1 MDENIKKNQNGSSLP
16 EQEVKIPNLL
26 IASKYKATLS
36 ENRAMAVSIAKAYYD
51 EDQKRHIAILDK
63 NDLEKVMVNTHAK
76 RKQALSIAQHLTGR
90 DIIVENEEQDTFT
103 VMNFIGMC
111 YYEKGE
117 LRIYFEPKASSI
129 LAAEKD
135 KTKMHLETILSFKS
149 SYTYRLYE
157 YLLLKTNQLIVAGQ
171 SNGPYEIEV
180 ELNRLKLTI
189 GLVEITK
196 SVKDDLLRGVKPEE
210 VVENAEIQLFK
221 NWSDFRR
228 YALEVSIKE
237 INAGTSLFV
246 TYDTKNVKGS
256 RAVGS
261 IIFHVQVDNSFE
273 TNDVIKAKAAE
284 KDEIKISSNVSVVP
298 KPNMSGMPSREHILA
313 ADAELQTIIPNL
325 SSSERVK
332 LLTSANYNTDLIRET
347 YTRSII
353 ELVSPEDTFSWMIN
367 ILSNELF

>member
-1 MDENIKKNQNGSSLP
+1 MDEQIKKNQSDGFLP

-51 EDQKRHIAILDK
+51 EDQKRHVAVLDK

-111 YYEKGE
+111 HYDKGE
-117 LRIYFEPKASSI
+117 LTIYFEPKASSI

-135 KTKMHLETILSFKS
+135 KTRMHLETILSFKS

-157 YLLLKTNQLIVAGQ
+157 YLLLKTNQLIAAGQ
-171 SNGPYEIEV
+171 YNGPYEIEV

-196 SVKDDLLRGVKPEE
+196 SVKDDLLKGIKPED

-237 INAGTSLFV
+237 INAGTSLSV

-261 IIFHVQVDNSFE
+261 IIFHVDVDNSFE
-273 TNDVIKAKAAE
+273 TNDVIKTKSTE
-284 KDEIKISSNVSVVP
+284 ENEIKITKNVSVVP
-298 KPNMSGMPSREHILA
+298 KQSTSGMPSREQILA
-313 ADAELQTIIPNL
+313 TDSELQTIIPGL
-325 SSSERVK
+325 SPSERVK
-332 LLTSANYNTDLIRET
+332 LLTYANYDIDLIRET

-353 ELVSPEDTFSWMIN
+353 ELVSPEETFSWMIDT
-367 ILSNELF
+367 LSNNS